1 MKTISLTLTM
11 TALLITGCSSTDSQ
25 TSSAITET
33 RPVETQ
39 QPEPVKVSKPVQSPT
54 SKIQFA
60 FDSTEISS
68 MEAEK
73 LAEWIDYLNK
83 VNAQEIA
90 LHGHADEVGSEN
102 YNFDLSKRRA
112 KAVEAKLNELLNN
125 PITINLHA
133 YGETRPI
140 VNSSSE
146 LMQRKN
152 RRVEIELLSADP
164 TKQSAEVTDSSSNR

>member
-1 MKTISLTLTM
+1 MKTISLTLTIA
-11 TALLITGCSSTDSQ
+11 ALLITGCSSTDSQ
-25 TSSAITET
+25 TSSAVTET
-33 RPVETQ
+33 RPVETK
-39 QPEPVKVSKPVQSPT
+39 QPEPITAPKPIKSPKT
-54 SKIQFA
+54 NIQFA

-90 LHGHADEVGSEN
+90 LHGHADEVGTESYN
-102 YNFDLSKRRA
+102 YDLSKRRA

-125 PITINLHA
+125 PISINLHA
-133 YGETRPI
+133 YGETKPI
-140 VNSSSE
+140 IESSSE

-152 RRVEIELLSADP
+152 RRVEIELISADP
-164 TKQSAEVTDSSSNR
+164 TTQNTEVANASTSR